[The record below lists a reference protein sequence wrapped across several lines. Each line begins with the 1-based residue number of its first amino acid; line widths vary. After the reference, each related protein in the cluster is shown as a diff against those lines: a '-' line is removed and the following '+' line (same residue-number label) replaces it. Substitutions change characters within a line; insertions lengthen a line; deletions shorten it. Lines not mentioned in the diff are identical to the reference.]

1 MLLWNLLAIVLIV
14 LVLVEASR
22 NNWRLPKLSS
32 WATIAAL
39 WFFGS
44 AALHAIG

>member
-22 NNWRLPKLSS
+22 NNWGLPKLGS

-44 AALHAIG
+44 LALYFVP